1 MHVQGF
7 GLKTSAPVLL
17 QVSNLRLRAGTASM
31 IRRRCRR
38 LESADT
44 IRGVSYGPRELAAR
58 CAREQSSHCIGD
70 HGSPAPFGLRGGRRR
85 FLYTSTRFG
94 AGTCSC
100 AATSYPEFKVC
111 LLLNLRTLRL
121 QGGLMHFLRLLR
133 RFLMG

>member
-44 IRGVSYGPRELAAR
+44 IRGVSHGPGELAAR
-58 CAREQSSHCIGD
+58 CAQEKSSLLIGHNGSSATCGLWRRWRCI
-70 HGSPAPFGLRGGRRR
+70 
-85 FLYTSTRFG
+85 LYASTRIS
-94 AGTCSC
+94 ADTCSS
-100 AATSYPEFKVC
+100 AAAGSNTISFA
-111 LLLNLRTLRL
+111 
-121 QGGLMHFLRLLR
+121 
-133 RFLMG
+133 